1 MRALHVKRDQGA
13 NTPALVF
20 DLGSCVFADR
30 RIVADGCMEEIM
42 GLLDELNLGGA
53 MGQIE
58 ATAAP
63 ALINAL
69 MGKTQ
74 FGDLNG
80 LLAQLQKGGLGQQVQ
95 SWLGN
100 GANMPISA
108 DQLKA
113 ALGNSQVQE
122 IARHLG
128 LPVDAALNMLSQH
141 LPTVVDQAS
150 ENGHLNTSS

>member
-1 MRALHVKRDQGA
+1 
-13 NTPALVF
+13 
-20 DLGSCVFADR
+20 
-30 RIVADGCMEEIM
+30 M

-53 MGQIE
+53 LKGALGQIE

-69 MGKTQ
+69 LAKTQ

-80 LLAQLQKGGLGQQVQ
+80 LVTQLQQSGLGPQVQ

-100 GANMPISA
+100 GANQPITA

-113 ALGNSQVQE
+113 VLNNAQIQE
-122 IARHLG
+122 MARHLG
-128 LPVDAALNMLSQH
+128 LPVDAALNMLAQH
-141 LPTVVDQAS
+141 LPNVVDQAS
-150 ENGHLNTSS
+150 KNGQLQTST

>member
-1 MRALHVKRDQGA
+1 
-13 NTPALVF
+13 
-20 DLGSCVFADR
+20 
-30 RIVADGCMEEIM
+30 M

-53 MGQIE
+53 LKGALGQIE

-69 MGKTQ
+69 LAKTQ

-80 LLAQLQKGGLGQQVQ
+80 LVTQLQQSGLGPQVQ

-100 GANMPISA
+100 GANQPITA

-113 ALGNSQVQE
+113 VLNNAQIQE
-122 IARHLG
+122 MARHLG
-128 LPVDAALNMLSQH
+128 LPVDAALNMLAQH
-141 LPTVVDQAS
+141 LPNVVDQAS
-150 ENGHLNTSS
+150 KNGQLQTRT

>member
-1 MRALHVKRDQGA
+1 MCCCHKTEA
-13 NTPALVF
+13 
-20 DLGSCVFADR
+20 
-30 RIVADGCMEEIM
+30 IM
-42 GLLDELNLGGA
+42 GLLDELNLGGL

-58 ATAAP
+58 TSAAP
-63 ALINAL
+63 GLINAL
-69 MGKTQ
+69 LARTQ

-80 LLAQLQKGGLGQQVQ
+80 LVSQLQQGGLGPQVQ

-100 GANMPISA
+100 GANMPVTA

-113 ALGNSQVQE
+113 VLGNSQVQE

-141 LPTVVDQAS
+141 LPNVVDQAS
-150 ENGHLNTSS
+150 KNGQLNPSS